1 MHATLRQKAEPE
13 LFGGGAAVRG
23 GRVQQEVEE
32 DLVEELGIL
41 LLRQVACVRDHLHRR
56 LLPKLLFHLVRFLDR
71 EDLVELAPDDQ
82 DLLGQWSQR
91 EAFPGGDSLDE
102 RYLVLPLVREV
113 LLQMQHPSKQL
124 LDLIALLSVSEETT

>member
-1 MHATLRQKAEPE
+1 MY
-13 LFGGGAAVRG
+13 
-23 GRVQQEVEE
+23 
-32 DLVEELGIL
+32 
-41 LLRQVACVRDHLHRR
+41 
-56 LLPKLLFHLVRFLDR
+56 
-71 EDLVELAPDDQ
+71 
-82 DLLGQWSQR
+82 LGQRSQR